1 MHGVHLCGCVHI
13 CGDTHV
19 VGYLCALKWKPKVGI
34 KHLPGPIFIL
44 FVEGYLTELRANG
57 FKLV

>member
-1 MHGVHLCGCVHI
+1 MVSICVGVF
-13 CGDTHV
+13 THV